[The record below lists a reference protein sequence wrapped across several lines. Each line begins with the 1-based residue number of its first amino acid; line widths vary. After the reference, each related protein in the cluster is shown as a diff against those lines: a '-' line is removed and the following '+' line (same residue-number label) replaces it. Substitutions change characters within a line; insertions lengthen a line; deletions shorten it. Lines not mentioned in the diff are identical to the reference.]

1 MAKPIPAREPI
12 GDTFNG
18 AVVQLGILQAI
29 SPSPLEGADTL
40 LSGALT
46 IRYGVRYLGKPHLSI
61 VPGLVA
67 IDYGDMLVGE
77 AAWEFIT
84 RHSHQYPRAE
94 VFGYRNDG
102 KDEMM
107 YVKNLDLVQPI
118 EVLVYDSPAGTS
130 PAARPTA
137 VVAPADADIP
147 PRLLR
152 HLPRY
157 NSLADWQDSI

>member
-18 AVVQLGILQAI
+18 AVVQIGILQALA
-29 SPSPLEGADTL
+29 PTPLEGAETVISGTL
-40 LSGALT
+40 T
-46 IRYGVRYLGKPHLSI
+46 VRYGVRYLGKPHLSI

-67 IDYGDMLVGE
+67 IDYGDMLVGDE
-77 AAWEFIT
+77 AWEFIT
-84 RHSHQYPRAE
+84 RHSNQYPRAE

-107 YVKNLDLVQPI
+107 YIKNLDLVQPV
-118 EVLVYDSPAGTS
+118 EVLVYASEAATT

-137 VVAPADADIP
+137 LIAPADVDLP
-147 PRLLR
+147 PRMR
-152 HLPRY
+152 QHLPRY